1 MAFAGNQTTAA
12 SGYLISDYEQFCSE
26 LNFPACEDCSSSK
39 FPVTRRN
46 ANSGSKL
53 LEDSMLKTTS
63 KNQLPVKLVCLLAI
77 ALLAPLA
84 HASILGN
91 GSSAPPSPLF
101 PTGTQVA
108 YVSGTITTATFS
120 ATYQQWVYADPTN
133 TWCSGC
139 LDFVYQFTNNG
150 GDANERFSMYNFAGF
165 LVDAGTH
172 VFGVHD
178 PMTIDRSLLGPV
190 VAFNYGAGNE
200 IVPGETTPL
209 LVIETNALH
218 FKPGFA
224 SAQDGTAG
232 YGFAYAP
239 SAVPEPS
246 SLALVGGGLSVFGFL
261 LRKVR
266 IGMSV

>member
-1 MAFAGNQTTAA
+1 M
-12 SGYLISDYEQFCSE
+12 
-26 LNFPACEDCSSSK
+26 
-39 FPVTRRN
+39 V
-46 ANSGSKL
+46 
-53 LEDSMLKTTS
+53 KTTR
-63 KNQLPVKLVCLLAI
+63 KNHLPATLVCLLAI

-108 YVSGTITTATFS
+108 YVSGTIATATFS
-120 ATYQQWVYADPTN
+120 DTYAQWVYADPNN

-139 LDFVYQFTNNG
+139 LDFVDQFTNHG
-150 GDANERFSMYNFAGF
+150 GDAQERFSMYNFAGF
-165 LVDAGTH
+165 LVNAGTNP
-172 VFGVHD
+172 FGVHD
-178 PMTIDRSLLGPV
+178 PLTIDRSLLGPV
-190 VAFNYGAGNE
+190 IAFNYGAGNE

-239 SAVPEPS
+239 SSVPEPS
-246 SLALVGGGLSVFGFL
+246 SLALIGGGLSVFGVM
-261 LRKVR
+261 LRKFR
-266 IGMSV
+266 FGKSV